1 MAQKSPTHPPSAS
14 LRQEG
19 HWLQHSLRGTPWHH
33 LGSATDLRA
42 QGASADGQAAPED
55 TLGSLYGG
63 ADLWVGRQEGDS
75 GLGAGPRH
83 GKWVIM
89 IHPVIWNMYVY
100 IYMTQD
106 AQAPP
111 HGSPPPCGSP
121 PRAWGTIPWGGGQG
135 SGIRT
140 HIYIYLNRARVY
152 MIYGMCIYIYI
163 YMWVINILEYL

>member
-1 MAQKSPTHPPSAS
+1 MFPVCCMSIWYMAQKSPAHPPSAS

-63 ADLWVGRQEGDS
+63 ADLWVGRQEGDN

-89 IHPVIWNMYVY
+89 IHPVIRKYMEYVY
-100 IYMTQD
+100 IY
-106 AQAPP
+106 
-111 HGSPPPCGSP
+111 
-121 PRAWGTIPWGGGQG
+121 I
-135 SGIRT
+135 
-140 HIYIYLNRARVY
+140 NRARVY
-152 MIYGMCIYIYI
+152 IIYGMCIYSVYIYIIYI
-163 YMWVINILEYL
+163 YTMNNILEYP